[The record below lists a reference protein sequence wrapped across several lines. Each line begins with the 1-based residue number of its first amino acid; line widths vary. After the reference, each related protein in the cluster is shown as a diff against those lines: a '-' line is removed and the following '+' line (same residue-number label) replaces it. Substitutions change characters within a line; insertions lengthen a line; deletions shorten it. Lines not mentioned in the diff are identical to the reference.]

1 MIGITHLMM
10 PDSMLSNFPIY
21 HTSDVILGHIFFS
34 ILTLLFDGVILG
46 LIDSH
51 TIVLVEHMLNFLDIL
66 IGVFSSQPPTC
77 SHSSSLVE
85 YFLANDKLTNF
96 HHPQ

>member
-1 MIGITHLMM
+1 MINDL
-10 PDSMLSNFPIY
+10 MLSNFSID

-34 ILTLLFDGVILG
+34 ILTLFFDGVILG
-46 LIDSH
+46 RIDSH

-66 IGVFSSQPPTC
+66 IGVFSSHPPTC

-85 YFLANDKLTNF
+85 YFLAKDKLTHF